1 MSALPPKADI
11 WIALAHVGFGPI
23 ADANSGHDAL
33 LDHLVR
39 DGHYPWWHLDAERS
53 RRLKVDDKFEFG
65 RLQHRQVSGLG
76 PLKDAAGIDADLTKS
91 IPKVGSVAHQ
101 PTGCH
106 LITLGISRRN
116 PVMRCQGGKLYG
128 AADKKCVAADEER
141 IGALAR
147 ECGKGRVDLS
157 DRAGIKDLE
166 LQPERR
172 GSFLRAPQCGVRC

>member
-11 WIALAHVGFGPI
+11 QSFIRW
-23 ADANSGHDAL
+23 
-33 LDHLVR
+33 R
-39 DGHYPWWHLDAERS
+39 HLDAEHS
-53 RRLKVDDKFEFG
+53 RRFDVDYDREFC
-65 RLQHRQVSGLG
+65 RLQHRQFSRLG
-76 PLKDAAGIDADLTKS
+76 PLKDAACIDADLTKS
-91 IPKVGSVAHQ
+91 IPEVGSVAHQ

-141 IGALAR
+141 IGALAGK
-147 ECGKGRVDLS
+147 CSKGRVDLS

-166 LQPERR
+166 LQAERR
-172 GSFLRAPQCGVRC
+172 GSFPRAPQCGVRC